1 MTHLRLIPAHLF
13 FAASLLPVFPAVL
26 AANPAPAIESTIE
39 RVTVFADRAEVTRV
53 GTLSGVRSVR
63 FAGLPGWVDEES
75 VRVRL
80 SPAQGM
86 RIADIRVQREFLA
99 QASDAAVR
107 EAEAAV
113 QQLDDQMRRLNADR
127 QVLQQSREHLDKIVL
142 FSADKLPR
150 DGASRPVPPD
160 EYAGFLDFVT
170 ERLQSLLEQEI
181 AIEERERALRPQR
194 SAAQQALNELRARR
208 SLRETVVTVSFDQ
221 APSRETTVELTYMLP
236 GASWEPAH
244 ELRVANGGG
253 EVRFVSYAVVSQTTG
268 ENWDGAELTFS
279 TQSSSAPQR
288 IPELTALILGR
299 EPGQPPLVAE
309 QANARGAKKGFA
321 RARRDQERNQSVYLR
336 LNAAALSI
344 ESDFSENII
353 SNRDMQERARVQ
365 FERIEQKRGTTAI
378 YTARRTFNIRTDGN
392 TVRVPVA
399 EAQLPSKHQLL
410 AMPEMSL
417 NVFRALELSNAGAQ
431 PILPGSVALF
441 VDEAF
446 QGTTVTDFAAP
457 GEAFT
462 VFLGLEDRVKIARRL
477 DREESR
483 LWRSDRYTEM
493 DVAIIVELENL
504 SGQPLSL
511 VVTERIPQAKTKD
524 VRVRGVDLSPRI
536 EPDDDGMAR
545 WTVDLAPQTTQAL
558 NIGYDLRYPTVMTA
572 AASSE
577 AGTPQEQ
584 PSASPIFKP
593 GKILTPGGPSTN
605 RHRVEGHLRG
615 LEKLF

>member
-1 MTHLRLIPAHLF
+1 MTHLRLIPAYLF
-13 FAASLLPVFPAVL
+13 FATGLLPVFPAVL
-26 AANPAPAIESTIE
+26 AADPAPAIESTIE
-39 RVTVFADRAEVTRV
+39 RVTVFADRAEVTRA
-53 GTLSGVRSVR
+53 GTLSGGRTVR

-80 SPAQGM
+80 SPAQGT
-86 RIADIRVQREFLA
+86 RIADVRVQREFLA

-113 QQLDDQMRRLNADR
+113 QQLDDQMRRLNAER
-127 QVLQQSREHLDKIVL
+127 QVLRQSREHLDKIVL

-150 DGASRPVPPD
+150 DGASRPVPPE
-160 EYAGFLDFVT
+160 EYAGFLDFVS

-194 SAAQQALNELRARR
+194 SAAQLALNELRAQR
-208 SLRETVVTVSFDQ
+208 SLRETVVTVRFEQ

-244 ELRVANGGG
+244 ELRVANGSGG
-253 EVRFVSYAVVSQTTG
+253 VRFVSYALVSQTTG

-309 QANARGAKKGFA
+309 RLNRKGGGKGFD
-321 RARRDQERNQSVYLR
+321 RARRDLEQNQSLYLR
-336 LNAAALSI
+336 QNASVLSI
-344 ESDFSENII
+344 ANDFAENLV
-353 SNRDMQERARVQ
+353 SNREMQDRARVQ

-378 YTARRTFNIRTDGN
+378 YTALRTFNVRTDGN
-392 TVRVPVA
+392 TVRVPLA
-399 EAQLPSKHQLL
+399 EAQLPSTHQLL

-441 VDEAF
+441 LDEAF
-446 QGTTVTDFAAP
+446 QGTTVTGFAAP

-483 LWRSDRYTEM
+483 LWRSERYTEM

-504 SGQPLSL
+504 SAQPLSL
-511 VVTERIPQAKTKD
+511 VVTERIPQAKTED

-545 WTVDLAPQTTQAL
+545 WTIDLAPQSTRAL
-558 NIGYDLRYPTVMTA
+558 NIGYDLRYPTVMTTMSG
-572 AASSE
+572 ASES
-577 AGTPQEQ
+577 GVLQEET
-584 PSASPIFKP
+584 SSSSIFK
-593 GKILTPGGPSTN
+593 GSGVVTPGRPM
-605 RHRVEGHLRG
+605 EGQLRS
-615 LEKLF
+615 LESLF